1 MSLFHSGA
9 LVLTDTPHRQDK
21 YTSLVSLLADNATG
35 KPDSDP
41 APADQT
47 GKAISLQVS
56 PPPMLRD
63 STLTALQTG
72 VVFDAPGIG
81 KSFGDIITDV
91 RTSSPYRAGEAVIA
105 TFIG

>member
-1 MSLFHSGA
+1 
-9 LVLTDTPHRQDK
+9 
-21 YTSLVSLLADNATG
+21 
-35 KPDSDP
+35 
-41 APADQT
+41 
-47 GKAISLQVS
+47 
-56 PPPMLRD
+56 MLRD